1 MLARARVRTARHVTA
16 LGPRRPTGRDA
27 GRDRPLAVVYG
38 NCTAEPLRCL
48 LADSLAFSEAYRTE
62 PIPAVHEIASHDTVA
77 RVRQTMAE
85 ARLVI
90 YQPIR
95 DDYRGMPVGSDQ
107 ITAAAPPDAR
117 RLTFPALFYDGIFPY
132 QAYVRATDNSRDEI
146 PHLAGYHDLRF
157 VFCAAQGWSGEQ
169 AREWLRTFGGAP
181 DGLRAW
187 ARHAQQRLA
196 AYESRLDIRVT
207 DRLFSAGLHHRSFFT
222 VDHPTNGSL
231 VEIAGRIHAALGLP
245 YDAAPPAHP
254 LVGSYQAPLDADVI
268 AALDLPTR
276 PGTGWTVMDRA
287 VPREQ
292 LLAEHLEHYARQP
305 DSVAAAVE
313 EHDERM
319 RVLGLEL

>member
-1 MLARARVRTARHVTA
+1 MDRA
-16 LGPRRPTGRDA
+16 GPSGRDA
-27 GRDRPLAVVYG
+27 GRDAGRGVGRERPLAVVYG

-62 PIPAVHEIASHDTVA
+62 PIPAVHEIASLDTVA
-77 RVRQTMAE
+77 RVRETMAE
-85 ARLVI
+85 AKLVI

-132 QAYVRATDNSRDEI
+132 QAYVRATDNSRDDI
-146 PHLAGYHDLRF
+146 PH
-157 VFCAAQGWSGEQ
+157 
-169 AREWLRTFGGAP
+169 
-181 DGLRAW
+181 
-187 ARHAQQRLA
+187 LA

-276 PGTGWTVMDRA
+276 PGTSWTVMDRA